1 MVSVRETIE
10 QADLESFG
18 SVLSDDVVWV
28 GIWPGELCRNRDQ
41 VVAMLR
47 EARARGRQMAPEVV
61 AEGDDMLVIDPHLS
75 DSERHQVLVLG
86 DGLVSEIRAYPDRA
100 AALAAFEAMQ

>member
-1 MVSVRETIE
+1 
-10 QADLESFG
+10 
-18 SVLSDDVVWV
+18 
-28 GIWPGELCRNRDQ
+28 
-41 VVAMLR
+41 
-47 EARARGRQMAPEVV
+47 VV
-61 AEGDDMLVIDPHLS
+61 AERDDMLVIDLHLP

>member
-1 MVSVRETIE
+1 MRDAVE

-28 GIWPGELCRNRDQ
+28 GIWPGELCRNRTE
-41 VVAMLR
+41 VLGMLQQ
-47 EARARGRQMAPEVV
+47 ARARGRQMAPEVV
-61 AEGDDMLVIDPHLS
+61 AERDDMLVIDPHLPE
-75 DSERHQVLVLG
+75 SERHQVLVLG
-86 DGLVSEIRAYPDRA
+86 DGLVSEIRAYPDRG

>member
-1 MVSVRETIE
+1 M
-10 QADLESFG
+10 
-18 SVLSDDVVWV
+18 
-28 GIWPGELCRNRDQ
+28 DQ
-41 VVAMLR
+41 M
-47 EARARGRQMAPEVV
+47 GRWLFRKPTDSAGTGPT
-61 AEGDDMLVIDPHLS
+61 LVIDPHLP